1 MKKKSRFLTGLL
13 SAVMALSLFAL
24 PAAAAAGEEGT
35 TPTPP
40 ASTIDT
46 GRTGSITIHKYEY
59 NGTGGQAGTGEASDE
74 NNVPKDTVGNVEG
87 AKALDGVTF
96 EIYKVLDADNLVK
109 YYNNPSNFAEIF
121 DTNGKALS
129 TSLTENDAWTKYA
142 EERTDGKIGYTW
154 KENAVSTNT
163 ALFHSDVTVGGKVTF
178 NSLPVGLYLVIEKD
192 APSQVTDASAPFF
205 VSIPMTRQNANGN
218 TEWLYTVEVFPK
230 NKTTYGDI
238 SLVKD
243 GYVGGPTDG
252 NVPEKLKGVTFKLYQ
267 FTGKNG
273 VAPFTGAPSTDWK
286 EIIGTTA
293 NGSAVNTVTNEN
305 GEITVSGLAAGDYCF
320 VEDAVGDNQA
330 YIIDQRPYYFRMN
343 NNSTSQAFTFN
354 AEGSVNLVGVQ
365 PSKNLK
371 IQANDYRPDVEK
383 QVKKDNGYD
392 ARADYSI
399 GDYIPYRVTVT
410 VPENIANLKTFVVTD
425 KPENLE
431 FVQGDAQHPFAVTCG
446 NDTISTNAYIVT
458 KNANRGFDLTF
469 TAASLENYKG
479 QKIVIDYYAKLLS
492 TAKSDTTGNRNMVS
506 LKYTNKIDANGNPVE
521 GSEKEIQDNVVVYS
535 FGIKVKKTD
544 ERGNLLD
551 GVEFDLYRADKNGQ
565 ANLSDFGWKDSDVK
579 LTKVNTTPLVTAN
592 GMIKVN
598 GLADGTYY
606 LVETKTLKDYNL
618 LSKAVEVKLNITYTA
633 KWEKQGRYEDGKL
646 IHHSTKNFTETFTNG
661 DEDDPTFMTTTVI
674 NRKGF
679 NLPVTGGFGTLLF
692 SGIGA
697 LLVVGGIGVLM
708 SIKKKKGNA

>member
-1 MKKKSRFLTGLL
+1 MQKKSRFLTGLL
-13 SAVMALSLFAL
+13 SAVMALTLFAL
-24 PAAAAAGEEGT
+24 PATAAEDAV
-35 TPTPP
+35 TP
-40 ASTIDT
+40 TIDT
-46 GRTGSITIHKYEY
+46 GKTGSITIHKYEY
-59 NGTGGQAGTGEASDE
+59 NGTGGQAGTGEATDE
-74 NNVPKDTVGNVEG
+74 TNVPMDKVGNVEG

-109 YYNNPSNFAEIF
+109 YYNNPTGFTGIV
-121 DTNGKALS
+121 DTKGNTLS

-142 EERTDGKIGYTW
+142 EKRTDGKIGYKW
-154 KENAVSTNT
+154 KESAVPTDT
-163 ALFHSDVTVGGKVTF
+163 TTLFHSDVTRDGKVTF
-178 NSLPVGLYLVIEKD
+178 GSLPVGLYLVIEKD
-192 APSQVTDASAPFF
+192 APSQVTGASDPFF

-238 SLVKD
+238 SLVKY

-267 FTGKNG
+267 FTGKSD
-273 VAPFTGAPSTDWK
+273 VVPFTGTPSNDWK
-286 EIIGTTA
+286 EITDTTA
-293 NGSAVNTVTNEN
+293 NGSVVNTVTNDS

-343 NNSTSQAFTFN
+343 NDSTSRAFTFK
-354 AEGSVNLVGVQ
+354 ADGSVNLLGAQ
-365 PSKNLK
+365 ASQNLI

-383 QVKKDNGYD
+383 QVKKNNGYD

-425 KPENLE
+425 TPKNLE
-431 FVQGDAQHPFAVTCG
+431 FVQGDTTHPFAVTCS
-446 NDTISTNAYIVT
+446 NATISPDAYAVT
-458 KNANRGFDLTF
+458 KNVNNGFDLTF
-469 TAASLENYKG
+469 TATSLEKYKG
-479 QKIVIDYYAKLLS
+479 QKIVIDYYAKLLD

-506 LKYTNKIDANGNPVE
+506 LKYTNKINANGTP
-521 GSEKEIQDNVVVYS
+521 GDGEKEIQDNVVVYS

-544 ERGNLLD
+544 ESGNLLD
-551 GVEFDLYRADKNGQ
+551 GVEFDLYRVDENGQ
-565 ANLSDFGWKDSDVK
+565 AKLSDFGWKGSNVK
-579 LTKVNTTPLVTAN
+579 LTKVNTASLVTDN
-592 GMIKVN
+592 GMIEVN

-618 LSKAVEVKLNITYTA
+618 LSKAVEVNLSITYTA
-633 KWEKQGRYEDGKL
+633 KWKTEGKYEGDKL
-646 IHHSTKNFTETFTNG
+646 VHHSTTDFTETFTNG
-661 DEDDPTFMTTTVI
+661 DVDAPTFLTTTVI

-679 NLPVTGGFGTLLF
+679 TLPRTGGFGTLLF

-697 LLVVGGIGVLM
+697 LLVIGGVGVLM
-708 SIKKKKGNA
+708 GTKKKKDNA

>member
-24 PAAAAAGEEGT
+24 PAAAAGEGGT
-35 TPTPP
+35 TPTTT
-40 ASTIDT
+40 ASTIDKNKE
-46 GRTGSITIHKYEY
+46 GSITIHKYEY

-74 NNVPKDTVGNVEG
+74 NNVPTDKVGDVEG
-87 AKALDGVTF
+87 AKTLDGVTF

-109 YYNNPSNFAEIF
+109 YYNNPSNFAEIL
-121 DTNGKALS
+121 DTKGNALS
-129 TSLTENDAWTKYA
+129 TSLIESDAWTKYA
-142 EERTDGKIGYTW
+142 EARTDGKIGYKW
-154 KENAVSTNT
+154 KESAVSTDT
-163 ALFHSDVTVGGKVTF
+163 TLFHNGVTKDGKVTF
-178 NSLPVGLYLVIEKD
+178 SSLPVGLYLVVEKD
-192 APSQVTDASAPFF
+192 APSQVTGASAPFF

-218 TEWLYTVEVFPK
+218 TEWLYTVEAFPK

-238 SLVKD
+238 SLVKY
-243 GYVGGPTDG
+243 GYVGGPTEG
-252 NVPEKLKGVTFKLYQ
+252 NEPEKLKGVTFKLYQ
-267 FTGKNG
+267 FTGEND
-273 VAPFTGAPSTDWK
+273 VAPFTGTSSNVWK
-286 EIIGTTA
+286 EITGTTA
-293 NGSAVNTVTNEN
+293 NGSTVNTVTN
-305 GEITVSGLAAGDYCF
+305 VSGLAAGDYCF

-343 NNSTSQAFTFN
+343 SNSTSQAFTFE
-354 AEGSVNLVGVQ
+354 ADGSVNLVGDQ
-365 PSKNLK
+365 ASKNLK
-371 IQANDYRPDVEK
+371 IQANNYRPDVEK

-431 FVQGDAQHPFAVTCG
+431 FVQGDAKHPFAVTCG
-446 NDTISTNAYIVT
+446 NATINADAYTVT
-458 KNANRGFDLTF
+458 KNANKGFDLTF
-469 TAASLENYKG
+469 TATSLENYKG
-479 QKIVIDYYAKLLS
+479 QKIVIDYYAKLLG
-492 TAKSDTTGNRNMVS
+492 TAKSDTTGNHNMVS
-506 LKYTNKIDANGNPVE
+506 LKYTNKIDANGNPVD

-544 ERGNLLD
+544 ESGNPLD
-551 GVEFDLYRADKNGQ
+551 GVEFDLYRVDENGQ
-565 ANLSDFGWKDSDVK
+565 SKLSDFGWKDSNVK
-579 LTKVNTTPLVTAN
+579 LTKVNTKPLVTDN

-633 KWEKQGRYEDGKL
+633 KWEKQGKYEDGKL
-646 IHHSTKNFTETFTNG
+646 IHHSTTNFTETFANG

-679 NLPVTGGFGTLLF
+679 TLPTTGGFGTLLF

-708 SIKKKKGNA
+708 STKKKKKGNA

>member
-1 MKKKSRFLTGLL
+1 MQKKSRFLTGLL
-13 SAVMALSLFAL
+13 SAVMALTLFAL
-24 PAAAAAGEEGT
+24 PATAEVITNAN
-35 TPTPP
+35 
-40 ASTIDT
+40 TIDT
-46 GRTGSITIHKYEY
+46 GKTGSITIHKYEY

-74 NNVPKDTVGNVEG
+74 TNVPNKDGDVEG
-87 AKALDGVTF
+87 AKPLDGVTF

-109 YYNNPSNFAEIF
+109 YYNNPTDFTQIV
-121 DTNGKALS
+121 DTNSKPLS
-129 TSLTENDAWTKYA
+129 TSLTENNAWTKYA
-142 EERTDGKIGYTW
+142 EAKTDGEIGYKW
-154 KENAVSTNT
+154 KGGAVSTET
-163 ALFHSDVTVGGKVTF
+163 SLFYNDVTKGGKVTF
-178 NSLPVGLYLVIEKD
+178 SSLPVGLYLVIEKD
-192 APSQVTDASAPFF
+192 APSQVTGASDPFF

-286 EIIGTTA
+286 EITGKTA
-293 NGSAVNTVTNEN
+293 NGSAVNTITNEK

-343 NNSTSQAFTFN
+343 NDSTSQAFTFDTN
-354 AEGSVNLVGVQ
+354 GSVNLVGEAG
-365 PSKNLK
+365 KNLR
-371 IQANDYRPDVEK
+371 IQANNYRPDVEK
-383 QVKKDNGYD
+383 QVKKGNGYD

-425 KPENLE
+425 TPENLE
-431 FVQGDAQHPFAVTCG
+431 FVQGDTAHPFAVTCG
-446 NDTISTNAYIVT
+446 NDTISTDAYKVT
-458 KNANRGFDLTF
+458 KNAKSGFDLTF
-469 TAASLENYKG
+469 TATSLANYKG
-479 QKIVIDYYAKLLS
+479 QKIVIDYYAKLLD

-506 LKYTNKIDANGNPVE
+506 LKYTNKIDANGKPVE

-544 ERGNLLD
+544 GSGNLLD
-551 GVEFDLYRADKNGQ
+551 GVEFDLYRVDEKGE

-579 LTKVNTTPLVTAN
+579 LTKVNATSLVTDK
-592 GMIKVN
+592 GMIEVN

-618 LSKAVEVKLNITYTA
+618 LSKAVEVNLDITYTA
-633 KWEKQGRYEDGKL
+633 KWEEQGKYEDGKL
-646 IHHSTKNFTETFTNG
+646 IHHSTTNFTEKFANG
-661 DEDDPTFMTTTVI
+661 DEDDPMSLTTTVI

-679 NLPVTGGFGTLLF
+679 TLPRTGGFGTLLF

-697 LLVVGGIGVLM
+697 LLVVGGVGVLM
-708 SIKKKKGNA
+708 GTKKKKDNA

>member
-1 MKKKSRFLTGLL
+1 MQKKSRFLTGLL
-13 SAVMALSLFAL
+13 SAVMALTLFAL
-24 PAAAAAGEEGT
+24 PATAAETENAN
-35 TPTPP
+35 
-40 ASTIDT
+40 TIDT
-46 GRTGSITIHKYEY
+46 GKTGSITIHKYEY
-59 NGTGGQAGTGEASDE
+59 NGTGGQAGTGEATDE
-74 NNVPKDTVGNVEG
+74 NNVPKDKDGDVKG
-87 AKALDGVTF
+87 AKPLDGVTF

-109 YYNNPSNFAEIF
+109 YYNNPTDFTQIV
-121 DTNGKALS
+121 DTNGKPLS
-129 TSLTENDAWTKYA
+129 TSLTENNAWTNYA
-142 EERTDGKIGYTW
+142 EAKTDDKIGYKW
-154 KENAVSTNT
+154 KENAVSKETD
-163 ALFHSDVTVGGKVTF
+163 LFWNNVTVNGKVTF
-178 NSLPVGLYLVIEKD
+178 RSLPVGLYLVIEKD
-192 APSQVTDASAPFF
+192 APSQVTGASDPFF
-205 VSIPMTRQNANGN
+205 VSVPMTRQNANGN

-273 VAPFTGAPSTDWK
+273 VAPFTGTPGNEWK
-286 EIIGTTA
+286 EITGKTA
-293 NGSAVNTVTNEN
+293 NGSTVNTVTNED
-305 GEITVSGLAAGDYCF
+305 GEITVSGLSAGDYCF

-343 NNSTSQAFTFN
+343 NTSTSQAFTFD
-354 AEGSVNLVGVQ
+354 ADGSVSLVGGA
-365 PSKNLK
+365 SKNLK

-383 QVKKDNGYD
+383 QVKKGNGYD

-425 KPENLE
+425 TPENLE
-431 FVQGDAQHPFAVTCG
+431 FVQGDTAHPFAVTCG
-446 NDTISTNAYIVT
+446 NDTISTDAYIVT
-458 KNANRGFDLTF
+458 KNANNGFDLTF
-469 TAASLENYKG
+469 TATSLANYKG
-479 QKIVIDYYAKLLS
+479 QKIVIDYYAKLLD
-492 TAKSDTTGNRNMVS
+492 TAKSDKTGNRNMVS
-506 LKYTNKIDANGNPVE
+506 LKYTNKIDANGTPVD

-544 ERGNLLD
+544 ESGNLLD
-551 GVEFDLYRADKNGQ
+551 GVEFDLYRVDENGQ
-565 ANLSDFGWKDSDVK
+565 YKLSDFGWKDSTVK
-579 LTKVNTTPLVTAN
+579 LTKVNTASLVTDK
-592 GMIKVN
+592 GMIEVN

-618 LSKAVEVKLNITYTA
+618 LSKAVEVNLSITYTA
-633 KWEKQGRYEDGKL
+633 KWEQQGKYENGKL
-646 IHHSTKNFTETFTNG
+646 IHHSITNFTETFTNG
-661 DEDDPTFMTTTVI
+661 DQDAPTFVTTKII

-679 NLPVTGGFGTLLF
+679 TLPRTGGFGTLLF

-708 SIKKKKGNA
+708 GTKKKKDNA

>member
-24 PAAAAAGEEGT
+24 PAAAVGEGET
-35 TPTPP
+35 TPTTT
-40 ASTIDT
+40 ASTIDKNEE
-46 GRTGSITIHKYEY
+46 GSITIHKYEY

-74 NNVPKDTVGNVEG
+74 NNVPKNKVGDVEG
-87 AKALDGVTF
+87 AKPLDGVTF

-109 YYNNPSNFAEIF
+109 YYNNPTGFTEIV
-121 DTNGKALS
+121 DTNGNTLS
-129 TSLTENDAWTKYA
+129 TSLIESEAWAKYA
-142 EERTDGKIGYTW
+142 EERTDGKIGYEW
-154 KENAVSTNT
+154 KKSAVSTET
-163 ALFHSDVTVGGKVTF
+163 TLFHRDVTKDGKVTF
-178 NSLPVGLYLVIEKD
+178 SSLPVGLYLVIEKD
-192 APSQVTDASAPFF
+192 APSQVTGASAPFF

-218 TEWLYTVEVFPK
+218 TEWLYTVEAFPK

-238 SLVKD
+238 SLVKY
-243 GYVGGPTDG
+243 GYVGGPTEG
-252 NVPEKLKGVTFKLYQ
+252 NEPEKLKGVTFKLYQ
-267 FTGKNG
+267 FTGEND
-273 VAPFTGAPSTDWK
+273 VVPFTGTSSNVWK
-286 EIIGTTA
+286 EITGTTA
-293 NGSAVNTVTNEN
+293 NGSTVNTVTNES

-343 NNSTSQAFTFN
+343 SNSTSQAFTFS
-354 AEGSVNLVGVQ
+354 ADGSVNLVGDQ
-365 PSKNLK
+365 ASKNLK
-371 IQANDYRPDVEK
+371 IQANNYRPDVEK

-431 FVQGDAQHPFAVTCG
+431 FVQGDTTHPFAVTCG
-446 NDTISTNAYIVT
+446 NDTISPDAYAVT
-458 KNANRGFDLTF
+458 KNANKGFDLKF
-469 TAASLENYKG
+469 TATSLEKYKG
-479 QKIVIDYYAKLLS
+479 QKIVIDYYAKLLD
-492 TAKSDTTGNRNMVS
+492 TAKSDTTGNHNMVS
-506 LKYTNKIDANGNPVE
+506 LKYTNKIDANGTPVD

-544 ERGNLLD
+544 GSGNPLD
-551 GVEFDLYRADKNGQ
+551 GVEFNLYRVDENGEF
-565 ANLSDFGWKDSDVK
+565 NLSDFGWKGSNVK
-579 LTKVNTTPLVTAN
+579 LTKVNNAPLVTDN

-618 LSKAVEVKLNITYTA
+618 LSKAVKVDLSIAYTA
-633 KWEKQGRYEDGKL
+633 SWTDEKTYDINGNL
-646 IHHSTKNFTETFTNG
+646 IHHSTTDFKEKFANG
-661 DEDDPTFMTTTVI
+661 DENDPTFLTTTVI

-679 NLPVTGGFGTLLF
+679 TLPTTGGFGTLLF
-692 SGIGA
+692 SAIGA
-697 LLVVGGIGVLM
+697 LLVVGGVGVLM
-708 SIKKKKGNA
+708 SIKKKKGNV

>member
-24 PAAAAAGEEGT
+24 PAAAAGEGGT
-35 TPTPP
+35 TPTTT
-40 ASTIDT
+40 ASTIDKNKE
-46 GRTGSITIHKYEY
+46 GSITIHKYEY

-74 NNVPKDTVGNVEG
+74 NNVPTDKVGDVEG
-87 AKALDGVTF
+87 AKTLDGVTF

-109 YYNNPSNFAEIF
+109 YYNNPSNFAEIL
-121 DTNGKALS
+121 DTKGNALS
-129 TSLTENDAWTKYA
+129 TSLIESDAWTKYA
-142 EERTDGKIGYTW
+142 EARTDGKIGYKW
-154 KENAVSTNT
+154 KESAVSTDT
-163 ALFHSDVTVGGKVTF
+163 TLFHNGVTKDGKVTF
-178 NSLPVGLYLVIEKD
+178 SSLPVGLYLVVEKD
-192 APSQVTDASAPFF
+192 APSQVTGASDPFF

-218 TEWLYTVEVFPK
+218 TEWLYTVEAFPK

-238 SLVKD
+238 SLVKY
-243 GYVGGPTDG
+243 GYVGGPTEG
-252 NVPEKLKGVTFKLYQ
+252 NEPEKLKGVTFKLYQ
-267 FTGKNG
+267 FTGEND
-273 VAPFTGAPSTDWK
+273 VAPFTGTSSNVWK
-286 EIIGTTA
+286 EITGTTA
-293 NGSAVNTVTNEN
+293 NGSTVNTVTNES

-343 NNSTSQAFTFN
+343 SNSTSQAFTFE
-354 AEGSVNLVGVQ
+354 ADGSVNLVGDQ
-365 PSKNLK
+365 ASKNLE
-371 IQANDYRPDVEK
+371 IQANNYRPDVEK

-431 FVQGDAQHPFAVTCG
+431 FVQGDAKHPFAVTCG
-446 NDTISTNAYIVT
+446 NATINADAYTVM
-458 KNANRGFDLTF
+458 KNANKGFDLTF
-469 TAASLENYKG
+469 TATSLENYKG
-479 QKIVIDYYAKLLS
+479 QKIVIDYYAKLLG
-492 TAKSDTTGNRNMVS
+492 TAKSDTTGNHNMVS
-506 LKYTNKIDANGNPVE
+506 LKYTNKIDANGNPVD

-544 ERGNLLD
+544 ESGNPLD
-551 GVEFDLYRADKNGQ
+551 GVEFDLYRVDENGQ
-565 ANLSDFGWKDSDVK
+565 SKLSDFGWKDRNVK
-579 LTKVNTTPLVTAN
+579 LTKVNTKPLVTDN

-633 KWEKQGRYEDGKL
+633 KWEKQGKYEDGKL
-646 IHHSTKNFTETFTNG
+646 IHHSTTNFTETFANG

-679 NLPVTGGFGTLLF
+679 TLPVTGGFGTLLF

-708 SIKKKKGNA
+708 STKKKKKGNA